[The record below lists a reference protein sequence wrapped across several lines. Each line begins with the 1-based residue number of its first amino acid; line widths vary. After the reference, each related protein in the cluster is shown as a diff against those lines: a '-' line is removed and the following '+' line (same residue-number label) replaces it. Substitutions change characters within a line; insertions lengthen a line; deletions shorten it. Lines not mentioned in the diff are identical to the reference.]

1 MGESMNDS
9 DDLTPTEKEI
19 AMLRALRADP
29 SLAEAFEQLA
39 RISVDSDPECYSADE
54 AEEKIHA
61 LGEKLKLSSMTG
73 WAQNAADGEAASQA
87 ARPKTKRSKKN
98 S

>member
-1 MGESMNDS
+1 MGESMKDS
-9 DDLTPTEKEI
+9 DDLKPTEKEI

-29 SLAEAFEQLA
+29 SLAEAVEQLA
-39 RISVDSDPECYSADE
+39 RISGDKDPQCYSADE

-73 WAQNAADGEAASQA
+73 WAQNAADGEAFNLVALPNS
-87 ARPKTKRSKKN
+87 KRSKKN

>member
-1 MGESMNDS
+1 MNDS
-9 DDLTPTEKEI
+9 DDLKPTEKEI
-19 AMLRALRADP
+19 EMLRALRADP
-29 SLAEAFEQLA
+29 SLAEAVEQLA
-39 RISVDSDPECYSADE
+39 RISGDKDPQCYSADE

-73 WAQNAADGEAASQA
+73 WAQSAADGEAVNLVAL
-87 ARPKTKRSKKN
+87 PNNKRSKKN

>member
-9 DDLTPTEKEI
+9 DDLMPTQKEA

-29 SLAEAFEQLA
+29 SLFEAVEQLA
-39 RISVDSDPECYSADE
+39 RISGDNDPDCYSADE
-54 AEEKIHA
+54 TEEKIHA
-61 LGEKLKLSSMTG
+61 LGEKLKLQSMTR

-87 ARPKTKRSKKN
+87 ARAKAKRSKKN